1 VYAKVF
7 DPPTSTASTVL
18 QANIR
23 YYDSQN
29 NLKQEIRN
37 IGLLSQGL
45 IDLQM
50 VDYSILPEKPTI
62 GQIFSVTV
70 TLTNIGTIVSSAV
83 TATPHPPSDFKMFGS
98 NSIFIGDMQVNTPT
112 TFTLSILISDSTKPG
127 RYHVPI
133 ELTYFDNLRNQ
144 YSVTRNIT
152 VDVYE
157 KSSTQTS
164 TRALTPEP
172 STFTITTYVIT
183 GVTMLVLGLALG
195 KRFSRK

>member
-1 VYAKVF
+1 
-7 DPPTSTASTVL
+7 
-18 QANIR
+18 
-23 YYDSQN
+23 
-29 NLKQEIRN
+29 
-37 IGLLSQGL
+37 
-45 IDLQM
+45 
-50 VDYSILPEKPTI
+50 
-62 GQIFSVTV
+62 
-70 TLTNIGTIVSSAV
+70 
-83 TATPHPPSDFKMFGS
+83 MFGS

-112 TFTLSILISDSTKPG
+112 TFTLSILISDSTKSG

-152 VDVYE
+152 VEVYE

-172 STFTITTYVIT
+172 SIFTITTYVIT